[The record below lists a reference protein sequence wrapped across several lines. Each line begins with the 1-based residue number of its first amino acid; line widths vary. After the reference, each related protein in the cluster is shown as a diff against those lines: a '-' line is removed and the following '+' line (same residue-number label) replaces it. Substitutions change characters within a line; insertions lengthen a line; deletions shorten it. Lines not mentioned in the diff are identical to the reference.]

1 MQLYQNKMTPKD
13 KAKQLTNRY
22 FKDSDMLFDEL
33 GWAQAKECAK
43 IAIAEILDIDDL
55 ALETFNYWMDV
66 RNEIERL

>member
-1 MQLYQNKMTPKD
+1 VQLYQNKMTPKD
-13 KAKQLTNRY
+13 KAKQLTNKY

-55 ALETFNYWMDV
+55 ALETFNYWVEV
-66 RNEIERL
+66 RYEIERL

>member
-1 MQLYQNKMTPKD
+1 VQLYQNKMTPKD
-13 KAKQLTNRY
+13 KAKQLTNKY

-66 RNEIERL
+66 SKEIERL

>member
-13 KAKQLTNRY
+13 KAKQLTNKY

-55 ALETFNYWMDV
+55 ALETFNYYMEV
-66 RNEIERL
+66 SNEIERL

>member
-1 MQLYQNKMTPKD
+1 VQLYQNKMTPKD
-13 KAKQLTNRY
+13 KAKQLTNKY

-55 ALETFNYWMDV
+55 ALETFNYYMEV
-66 RNEIERL
+66 SNEIERL

>member
-1 MQLYQNKMTPKD
+1 MTPKD
-13 KAKQLTNRY
+13 KAKQLTNKY

-55 ALETFNYWMDV
+55 ALETFNYYMEV
-66 RNEIERL
+66 SNEIERL